1 MNRHETPTD
10 LLDILDIDIF
20 RYYNLDDQGL
30 RGLRPLDPSA
40 RRAQITLEASGLMYR
55 GLEAPCRNSCQSQN
69 QGFERPFRCS
79 DSVEYSS
86 GWLIKV
92 GIDHLFEFCIIG
104 NVKRFVIQFCIALK
118 LQIKVDFAFMEQ

>member
-20 RYYNLDDQGL
+20 RYYNLDDQ
-30 RGLRPLDPSA
+30 DPSV

-86 GWLIKV
+86 DQLIKV